1 MEKSIND
8 LPKKYLEN
16 RESLE
21 GKIVLSYY
29 KKPELLDEYPLKT
42 NEDLILE
49 ESRTLYKLASDMY
62 KSGILEFDMISI
74 ESYIQN
80 LPKTKEFIENYGGSK
95 ELVKSAKAINT
106 TNFESYYDE
115 LMKNN
120 YLCDLYYVQRD
131 LVDKYDVMK
140 NEMTAQDVVDY
151 VEYKIVDIENGRTT
165 KNAEV
170 SNLFI
175 DEEFMRHCEEKG
187 VIETLSYYDAFPQLN
202 NILGGAM
209 LGKLHIVSAL
219 SGSGK
224 STIMLNIIMSIINQ
238 GYKATIISNELS
250 KYEYMMMIIC
260 IVLFD
265 KFKYYKITRQKLQ
278 SQQELNDEE
287 KEMFRKACVYINEN
301 LKDNL
306 TFVILNTSD
315 TQIVFKEMKK
325 ACKLGSKIILYDTLK
340 SSGGKDGWVEITDIS
355 KEFTMLAQK
364 ENVAIYL
371 TFQTAPYTAEKYY
384 LHRGLMSEGK
394 NAIFMASTLIM
405 MRPLR
410 YDEFK
415 GEKNYI
421 KPYKLVKNEITGKYN
436 RVNFDLEN
444 DGSQYN
450 LIFIDK
456 NRNGQSGQVLLVK
469 MIGQYGKFIEVGYA
483 IPKMDM

>member
-1 MEKSIND
+1 MKKDINNIPSKFLD
-8 LPKKYLEN
+8 G
-16 RESLE
+16 REQLE

-29 KKPELLDEYPLKT
+29 KNTDLFNEYPLNVEEDLLLDESKL
-42 NEDLILE
+42 
-49 ESRTLYKLASDMY
+49 LYSLAERMY
-62 KSGILEFDMISI
+62 NDGIIDVDIVSMEGYLV
-74 ESYIQN
+74 N
-80 LPKTKEFIENYGGSK
+80 LPDTKAKIEEYGGCK
-95 ELVKSAKAINT
+95 EVLNSAKTIS
-106 TNFESYYDE
+106 TNNFDTYYDE
-115 LMKNN
+115 LVKNN
-120 YLCDLYYVQRD
+120 YLIDLFQVQKE
-131 LVDKYDVMK
+131 LVGKYDTMK
-140 NEMTAQDVVDY
+140 NEMNAQEVMDY
-151 VEYKIVDIENGRTT
+151 VEYQITDIENGKST

-175 DEEFMRHCEEKG
+175 DEEFMKYCEEEG

-202 NILGGAM
+202 NVLGGAM

-250 KYEYMMMIIC
+250 KYEYMMIIIC
-260 IVLFD
+260 LVLFD

-278 SQQELNDEE
+278 SQQQLNNEE
-287 KEMFRKACVYINEN
+287 KEMFRKACAYINEN

-315 TQIVFKEMKK
+315 TQVVFKEMKK

-355 KEFTMLAQK
+355 KEFTLLAQK

-421 KPYKLVKNEITGKYN
+421 KPYKLVKNETTGKYN
-436 RVNFDLEN
+436 RVAIDLEN

-450 LIFIDK
+450 LIFVDK
-456 NRNGQSGQVLLVK
+456 NRNGQSGQVILVK
-469 MIGQYGKFIEVGYA
+469 MLGQYGKFIEVGYA